1 MSRENFNHIS
11 SHKVGPST
19 AKHEISRFEEMGRNH
34 PLQGPSDKVGPSI
47 ANPKTASTNIDGECD
62 CSTNPTTASTKIN
75 EECNCSLCPR
85 SGRSVGPP
93 SLNGSAASSG
103 ASSGA
108 SLSPAQ
114 SMRMMIMKPSSPV
127 SRSTKKYIE
136 KLLPRGLIIMARKTN
151 HLRRGFP
158 YPKLLLQCG
167 ITKAQWKLV
176 CKALVATLD
185 PGWWSYWREHRG
197 IAYELEK
204 VLDIA
209 AALDQKF
216 FRPKGLVMRLD
227 SKYIVFHYSKHSLR
241 RT

>member
-47 ANPKTASTNIDGECD
+47 ANP
-62 CSTNPTTASTKIN
+62 TTASTKMD

-85 SGRSVGPP
+85 SGRSGGSP
-93 SLNGSAASSG
+93 SLNGSATSSG

-227 SKYIVFHYSKHSLR
+227 CKHIVFHYSKHSLR